1 VRGVWR
7 TIEGG
12 AVCGEWRTIEGG
24 AVGGEWRTIEGGAVC
39 GKWRT
44 IEGGDVCGEWHTPCT
59 LNTPFVFVDFGKWE
73 VHFSRYKSLLFLV
86 LTILSIFFHWESKGR

>member
-1 VRGVWR
+1 VGGEWW

-12 AVCGEWRTIEGG
+12 AVCGE
-24 AVGGEWRTIEGGAVC
+24 
-39 GKWRT
+39 WRT

-73 VHFSRYKSLLFLV
+73 VHFSRYKSLISEGLFLFGGN
-86 LTILSIFFHWESKGR
+86 LHIYFFK